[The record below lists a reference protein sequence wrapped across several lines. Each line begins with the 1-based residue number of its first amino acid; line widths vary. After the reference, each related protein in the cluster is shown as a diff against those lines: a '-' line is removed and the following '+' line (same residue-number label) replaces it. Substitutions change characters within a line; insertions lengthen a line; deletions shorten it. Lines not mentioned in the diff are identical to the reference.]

1 MKGCIYFSILQL
13 PMLQLLRFI
22 MLAKIACSMQAENL
36 DKIRH
41 LEEQITCDRTDQQHQ
56 YSQENDTEKAEKRP

>member
-1 MKGCIYFSILQL
+1 
-13 PMLQLLRFI
+13 